1 MIDLNNQ
8 ILKLNY
14 DDARDEIS
22 RLVGLGYTDL
32 ILTFPTLENGEY
44 GIEEMVSKFN
54 LFKVSIKGI
63 RLWLGN
69 EVHFHYT
76 LIHRLKQKDILTLNQ
91 SEYLLLRLPKKNP
104 LQLKQLIGVLQSY
117 KIILSCIEEINYFS
131 MMDLIE
137 LKKMGVLF
145 LVSANHLHKP
155 RARQL
160 LRKGLADFLVTYDNL
175 CDISQN
181 KFVKRLDLDYLKK
194 ITHDNLKE
202 IVKFD
207 L

>member
-76 LIHRLKQKDILTLNQ
+76 LIHRFKQKDILTLNQ

-137 LKKMGVLF
+137 LKKMGV
-145 LVSANHLHKP
+145 
-155 RARQL
+155 
-160 LRKGLADFLVTYDNL
+160 
-175 CDISQN
+175 
-181 KFVKRLDLDYLKK
+181 
-194 ITHDNLKE
+194 
-202 IVKFD
+202 
-207 L
+207 